1 MQRVE
6 AMSMGCR
13 RVRIC
18 ESDGLQKREI
28 GVAGLV
34 GSALEVKKKL

>member
-1 MQRVE
+1 MQMVE
-6 AMSMGCR
+6 AVSMGCAKV
-13 RVRIC
+13 RVC

-34 GSALEVKKKL
+34 GPALEVKKKL